1 MFNIGFSE
9 MLLIAAMA
17 LIFIG
22 PKDLPQIARTLG
34 RFLNELRRASDG
46 LKSEFTNSISLE
58 PTKKKPEPETPE
70 NPEKVAEHVEHEQP
84 EDERKPQS

>member
-58 PTKKKPEPETPE
+58 PTKKTPSPDAPEAL
-70 NPEKVAEHVEHEQP
+70 EKVVEHQNEQP